1 MGTQMPGVLLSLPSR
16 ATRICC
22 SSRRALTRHAAGI
35 GASVPGGLQRFSLAL
50 NVTSSARPGEA
61 RATAIKG
68 LVLDDPRMW
77 WTNYEP
83 VVITALPY
91 HALAPVRAPP
101 VRDRT
106 AEAGVAAYKALI
118 HECTELP

>member
-1 MGTQMPGVLLSLPSR
+1 
-16 ATRICC
+16 
-22 SSRRALTRHAAGI
+22 
-35 GASVPGGLQRFSLAL
+35 
-50 NVTSSARPGEA
+50 
-61 RATAIKG
+61 
-68 LVLDDPRMW
+68 VLDDPRMW

-91 HALAPVRAPP
+91 HARAPVRAPP

-106 AEAGVAAYKALI
+106 AEAGVAAYKALK